1 MKKFLVLL
9 LSVALLTGM
18 SNNVFAQSN
27 YYLQSDTPSY
37 QGLVDIGTHSL
48 YVNMQGEGEPS
59 IVFESGYGDTNDF
72 WSVIQ
77 SNLKEDYATFSYDRA
92 KLGKSEDNGLEKN
105 VLQQVEELR
114 ALLHTKQVEAP
125 YILIGH
131 SAGAYI
137 VKTFMALYPEEV
149 AGVLLIDGT
158 SEYQDEELLTLMPE
172 FLQEDMKKS
181 LTAEGDYKTIVKSGD
196 IIKKLLADA
205 DFSNIPIT
213 VLTATKPLGLDEIVP
228 GLDAK
233 ITAKQIEL
241 QGRILTKTN
250 YGSQILVDSGHYIYQ
265 EQPQIVIDAIRTLAE
280 R

>member
-77 SNLKEDYATFSYDRA
+77 TNLKEDYATFSYDRA